1 MQARTPKSN
10 TIYADISMKRRPS
23 IIPHV
28 KETSPICWSRYTII
42 PHVKETSPICWSRCA
57 LKSWNLSRDYK
68 SRSLRRIRS
77 RLYGYSYSWASTSTC
92 WR

>member
-23 IIPHV
+23 
-28 KETSPICWSRYTII
+28 II